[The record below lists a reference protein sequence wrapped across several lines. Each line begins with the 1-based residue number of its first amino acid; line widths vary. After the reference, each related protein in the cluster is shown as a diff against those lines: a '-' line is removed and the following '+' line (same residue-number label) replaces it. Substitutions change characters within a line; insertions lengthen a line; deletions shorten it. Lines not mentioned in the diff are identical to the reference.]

1 MSKNHNEII
10 KCPECQTE
18 GDFKV
23 WESINTSD
31 DPELKELI
39 RSGQLFMWKCPK
51 CGNDCIVFYP
61 TYYHQPEDKVLI
73 HYIPDAPFMAI
84 NFMKTLTH
92 DPYDESIKLEKGCR
106 KRVVTDMNSFREKL
120 LILDH
125 GYDDRIIELQKIFLI
140 AELQKAEPTM
150 KIEQVFFNKEKDGTT
165 NFAVKTDGDHW
176 GRAEFSSGTYE
187 NIAKSFKTA
196 LDADKEVLINSDW
209 ALALIEKDIS

>member
-10 KCPECQTE
+10 KCPECNNE

-23 WESINTSD
+23 WESINTAD
-31 DPELKELI
+31 APELKELI
-39 RSGQLFMWKCPK
+39 RSGKLFMWKCPK

-61 TYYHQPEDKVLI
+61 TYYHQPEDKVLM
-73 HYIPDAPFMAI
+73 HYIPDAPLMAV

-165 NFAVKTDGDHW
+165 NFAVKTEGNKW
-176 GRAEFSSGTYE
+176 GRAEFSSGNYK
-187 NIAKSFKTA
+187 NIAKSFKA
-196 LDADKEVLINSDW
+196 VLADGDAVIIDSDW
-209 ALALIEKDIS
+209 AMSVIEKEIS